1 MRTSSVQDSIYL
13 SDEEED
19 ENFDFSVDT
28 TSTPSPSLVA
38 RKRKRSLKSPKA
50 DGDEEL
56 KKAIV
61 NVLNKSDEGDKVDHY
76 CKFLAKEMKTLNDH
90 QFFHARQRI
99 DQVKF

>member
-1 MRTSSVQDSIYL
+1 M

-19 ENFDFSVDT
+19 ENFVFSVDIA
-28 TSTPSPSLVA
+28 STPSSSLVG

-61 NVLNKSDEGDKVDHY
+61 NALNKSDEGDKVDDY
-76 CKFLAKEMKTLNDH
+76 CKFLAKEMKKLNDH

-99 DQVKF
+99 DQVKL